1 MREMEILSTSVHPEV
16 GSGCGE
22 AAASSDPSLAS
33 AIAVMQQR
41 AAAAAAA
48 AAAYYPYPAN
58 MTAAAA
64 SPLPHPQAVI
74 PSQARQAGIPI
85 LFFTSPLTV
94 TSVSYSDK
102 L

>member
-48 AAAYYPYPAN
+48 AYYPYPAN
-58 MTAAAA
+58 MTAAV

-74 PSQARQAGIPI
+74 PSQARQGSQFCFLLPR
-85 LFFTSPLTV
+85 SQ
-94 TSVSYSDK
+94 
-102 L
+102 